1 MKIGDLSA
9 VAAAPR
15 LPAGETAV
23 LRRADPPLPGAA
35 GVAAAD
41 QVKALAQGPAQ
52 GANQAAER
60 SAERPKAK
68 DVHKVAEQL
77 NRAAEL
83 FDVQLKFAIHEPTH
97 EIMVKVI
104 DTRTGKVLRE
114 IPPEKLLNLAA
125 SMQQTLGLVM
135 DAKA

>member
-9 VAAAPR
+9 VAPR
-15 LPAGETAV
+15 LAAGETTL
-23 LRRADPPLPGAA
+23 LRRADLPVPWAA
-35 GVAAAD
+35 GVAAVD
-41 QVKALAQGPAQ
+41 QPKAPAQ
-52 GANQAAER
+52 GLAQAANQAAER
-60 SAERPKAK
+60 SAERPEAK

-104 DTRTGKVLRE
+104 DTRTGRVLRE